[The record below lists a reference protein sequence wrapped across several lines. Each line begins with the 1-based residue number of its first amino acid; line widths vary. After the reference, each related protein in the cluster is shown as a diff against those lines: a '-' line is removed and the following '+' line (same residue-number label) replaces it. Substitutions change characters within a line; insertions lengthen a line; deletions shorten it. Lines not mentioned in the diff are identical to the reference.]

1 MTAEGNLPN
10 KNHGVKKKMKSVKN
24 LAAAALEFQRPS
36 RQSPSKTSKKTGSKK
51 ISDPMP
57 AHWVAALFAKLQA
70 LYGHRWTSAIDGIEE
85 QAVAAWSETLSG
97 ITGEQIKAGLE
108 ALADEW
114 PPSAPQFRLH
124 CLYASGVPRP
134 DRAWQIITAAT
145 YRSGTLRE
153 RYEHPAVLA
162 AATEVDVYSLMRQD
176 AAHVRRTFDSVYEA
190 LLQQCYEWPVERVQ
204 IGERAVYREPS
215 PETVSEAV
223 KQMREALR
231 S

>member
-10 KNHGVKKKMKSVKN
+10 QNHGVKKKMKHVKN
-24 LAAAALEFQRPS
+24 LAAAALEFQRPCE
-36 RQSPSKTSKKTGSKK
+36 QSQSQTSKKMGSKK

-57 AHWVAALFAKLQA
+57 AHWVAALFAKFQA

-85 QAVAAWSETLSG
+85 QAVAAWGETLSG
-97 ITGEQIKAGLE
+97 ITGEQIKAGLD

-162 AATEVDVYSLMRQD
+162 AAREVDVYSLMRQD
-176 AAHVRRTFDSVYEA
+176 AAHVRRNFDRIYEA
-190 LLQQCYEWPVERVQ
+190 MLGVCHSWPDERLA
-204 IGERAVYREPS
+204 ITDRPSYRAADH
-215 PETVSEAV
+215 ETVQSAIT
-223 KQMREALR
+223 QMRGAIR

>member
-162 AATEVDVYSLMRQD
+162 AASEVDVYSLMRQD
-176 AAHVRRTFDSVYEA
+176 AAHVRRNFDRIYEA
-190 LLQQCYEWPVERVQ
+190 VLGVCHTWPDERLG
-204 IGERAVYREPS
+204 ITDRPSYRAPD
-215 PETVSEAV
+215 PETVQSAIT
-223 KQMREALR
+223 QMRGALR